1 MVVQAAQRGMA
12 TRAQQVTPEGLAAL
26 AWLATPA
33 PLGLVGILAQQGT
46 PVALARLV
54 LRGPQVRRGQ
64 GLQQGRLET
73 PATLV
78 ALVALV
84 HLARLGRRHLSFR

>member
-1 MVVQAAQRGMA
+1 MVGPVELE
-12 TRAQQVTPEGLAAL
+12 TRAALEARARLAI
-26 AWLATPA
+26 PA
-33 PLGLVGILAQQGT
+33 PLELAEILEQQGT
-46 PVALARLV
+46 PVALARLA